1 LACVI
6 LYDRLIRII
15 MENQSDQSP
24 TATPPK
30 TLQQEY
36 QEALLKSGIQAAN
49 LLTELIE
56 LKIMP
61 DPRAKE
67 IADVA
72 LQVIKLINSAP
83 SEIVNFNREN
93 DRS

>member
-1 LACVI
+1 MI
-6 LYDRLIRII
+6 N
-15 MENQSDQSP
+15 MENQSAQNQTP
-24 TATPPK
+24 TTAK

-49 LLTELIE
+49 LLAELIN

-67 IADVA
+67 MADVA
-72 LQVIKLINSAP
+72 LEVIKLINSATG
-83 SEIVNFNREN
+83 EIVKFNGEK
-93 DRS
+93 

>member
-1 LACVI
+1 MIV
-6 LYDRLIRII
+6 Y
-15 MENQSDQSP
+15 MEDQNDQNQTP
-24 TATPPK
+24 TTAK

-61 DPRAKE
+61 DPRAKK

-93 DRS
+93 DQS

>member
-1 LACVI
+1 
-6 LYDRLIRII
+6 
-15 MENQSDQSP
+15 MTTENQSDQNQTP
-24 TATPPK
+24 TPPK

-49 LLTELIE
+49 LLTELID

-67 IADVA
+67 MADIA

-83 SEIVNFNREN
+83 GEIVNFNWEN

>member
-1 LACVI
+1 
-6 LYDRLIRII
+6 
-15 MENQSDQSP
+15 MENQSDQNQTP
-24 TATPPK
+24 TTAK

-49 LLTELIE
+49 LLTELID

>member
-1 LACVI
+1 V
-6 LYDRLIRII
+6 
-15 MENQSDQSP
+15 ENQDDQNQTP
-24 TATPPK
+24 TPTK

-49 LLTELIE
+49 LLKELIE

-67 IADVA
+67 MADVA
-72 LQVIKLINSAP
+72 LEVLKLVNSAP
-83 SEIVNFNREN
+83 EELVKFK
-93 DRS
+93 

>member
-1 LACVI
+1 M
-6 LYDRLIRII
+6 
-15 MENQSDQSP
+15 MENHSDQNLIP
-24 TATPPK
+24 TPTK

-36 QEALLKSGIQAAN
+36 HEALLKSGIQAAN

-67 IADVA
+67 MADVA
-72 LQVIKLINSAP
+72 LELIKLINSAP
-83 SEIVNFNREN
+83 EEVVKFKEEPNQF
-93 DRS
+93 

>member
-1 LACVI
+1 
-6 LYDRLIRII
+6 
-15 MENQSDQSP
+15 MTTENQSDQNQTP
-24 TATPPK
+24 TPPK

-83 SEIVNFNREN
+83 SEIVNFNTEN
-93 DRS
+93 DGS

>member
-1 LACVI
+1 VSNI
-6 LYDRLIRII
+6 LLSYNKKIAMDNQTDQ
-15 MENQSDQSP
+15 NQSPAPS
-24 TATPPK
+24 K
-30 TLQQEY
+30 TLQEEY

>member
-1 LACVI
+1 
-6 LYDRLIRII
+6 
-15 MENQSDQSP
+15 MENQDDKNQISTP
-24 TATPPK
+24 TK

-67 IADVA
+67 MADVA
-72 LQVIKLINSAP
+72 LEVIKLINYAP
-83 SEIVNFNREN
+83 EEVVKFKE
-93 DRS
+93 

>member
-1 LACVI
+1 
-6 LYDRLIRII
+6 
-15 MENQSDQSP
+15 MENQSDQNQTP
-24 TATPPK
+24 TTAK

-49 LLTELIE
+49 LLTELID

-83 SEIVNFNREN
+83 SEIVNFNGEN
-93 DRS
+93 ARS

>member
-1 LACVI
+1 M
-6 LYDRLIRII
+6 DNQTDQ
-15 MENQSDQSP
+15 NQSPAPS
-24 TATPPK
+24 K

>member
-1 LACVI
+1 
-6 LYDRLIRII
+6 
-15 MENQSDQSP
+15 MENQNDQDKTP
-24 TATPPK
+24 TPSK

-49 LLTELIE
+49 LLTELIN

-67 IADVA
+67 MADVA
-72 LQVIKLINSAP
+72 LEVIKIINSAP
-83 SEIVNFNREN
+83 EEVVKFKEEN
-93 DRS
+93 NKV

>member
-1 LACVI
+1 
-6 LYDRLIRII
+6 
-15 MENQSDQSP
+15 MENQYDQDQTQNS
-24 TATPPK
+24 PK

-67 IADVA
+67 MADVA
-72 LQVIKLINSAP
+72 LEVLKLINSAP
-83 SEIVNFNREN
+83 E
-93 DRS
+93 

>member
-1 LACVI
+1 
-6 LYDRLIRII
+6 
-15 MENQSDQSP
+15 MENENDLNQIQASDPS
-24 TATPPK
+24 K

-49 LLTELIE
+49 LLPELIE

-67 IADVA
+67 MADVA
-72 LQVIKLINSAP
+72 LEVIKLINSAP
-83 SEIVNFNREN
+83 GEKIKFNGEK
-93 DRS
+93 